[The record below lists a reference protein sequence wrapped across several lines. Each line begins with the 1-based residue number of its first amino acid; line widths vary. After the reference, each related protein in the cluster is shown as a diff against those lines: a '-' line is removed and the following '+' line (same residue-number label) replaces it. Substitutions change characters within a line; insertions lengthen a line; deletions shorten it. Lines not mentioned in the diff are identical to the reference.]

1 MARSTI
7 RCLLESNQYHRLC
20 FRARYHLKWPL
31 LPQERPTD
39 SKGCASSRKLA
50 RVHLQ
55 AWQPCSSLLH
65 CCVQGRTILGKI
77 LFWKREAG
85 RFVLRMGAHASKG
98 WMEALMVAG
107 AAFSFLVLVV
117 LLGMCLITCCNA
129 LFSDEEPDVA
139 AAAAKL
145 KKRQ

>member
-1 MARSTI
+1 MSLEVAPPTARETY
-7 RCLLESNQYHRLC
+7 RQQGLLLVQKTC
-20 FRARYHLKWPL
+20 
-31 LPQERPTD
+31 
-39 SKGCASSRKLA
+39 A
-50 RVHLQ
+50 RVGNLH
-55 AWQPCSSLLH
+55 AWKPCKSPIH
-65 CCVQGRTILGKI
+65 GCVQGRTILGKI

-85 RFVLRMGAHASKG
+85 RFVVRMGAHASKG

-139 AAAAKL
+139 AAAAKAT
-145 KKRQ
+145 RRFVTIVV